1 MIARS
6 QMEQTPGSLTTPT
19 THSQTPGERTS
30 LQSAKDLFG
39 IFERSFVHMNVNQ
52 LMAELVNQLQQIA
65 TQCRVVVVV
74 LSDSEAELH
83 KIMVDTDNG
92 IPINQ
97 KGLSLAATELFLQ
110 VGEYDKADW
119 NTVGN
124 LFDKDHNSVLMAGC
138 RLTNKK
144 HILFLLFSENNQKQ
158 WNVDE
163 LSLFLSCASSA
174 LNSMYLVKSLQRAN
188 DLLRESTTKVANLET
203 LAALSDMTSG
213 VAHDFNNIFGALI
226 GRIELMKLRLSDQRS
241 QNDLRNMEG
250 MILEGAETV
259 KRIQEF
265 TTSARYKSVET
276 VDLVPMVSEVLN
288 NRTSS
293 WYMLASQKD
302 QQIVKD
308 VSIDSAIV
316 QGNSSDLQ
324 TALEKLLQ
332 NATEFSPS
340 RATIRVSLTEDTS
353 MYIIKVQDSGQGIA
367 KDLQKKVFYPFFTTK
382 GSRGAGLG
390 LAIVHGVAVR
400 HGGTVSVESLSG
412 VGSVFTFTLPRAER
426 TEDSSEQSKIIR
438 ESKSLRI
445 LVVDDDEQIRGVL
458 CDMLE
463 MDSHET
469 VSCPDA
475 VVALEAFAKGQFDLV
490 ITDLGMPGISGLELA
505 ERIHRE
511 NPSLPIAMITGWGTQ
526 LNKEEVALKG
536 VRTVLS
542 KPFHLKDI
550 RALLEEVLHSRK

>member
-1 MIARS
+1 M
-6 QMEQTPGSLTTPT
+6 
-19 THSQTPGERTS
+19 
-30 LQSAKDLFG
+30 FG

-52 LMAELVNQLQQIA
+52 LMSELVGRLQEIA
-65 TQCRVVVVV
+65 TKCRVVVVV
-74 LSDSEAELH
+74 LSDSEAEQH
-83 KIMVDTDNG
+83 RIMVDTDTDTALD
-92 IPINQ
+92 Q
-97 KGLSLAATELFLQ
+97 KGLSLAAEALYRRTSNDGKLDWQTADGLFEREQ
-110 VGEYDKADW
+110 
-119 NTVGN
+119 T
-124 LFDKDHNSVLMAGC
+124 SIMMAGC

-144 HILFLLFSENNQKQ
+144 HILFLLFSPNSQEN
-158 WNVDE
+158 WNTEE

-174 LNSMYLVKSLQRAN
+174 LNTMYLVKSLQRAN

-276 VDLVPMVSEVLN
+276 VDLVQMVSEVLN
-288 NRTSS
+288 NRASS
-293 WYMLASQKD
+293 WYVLASQKD
-302 QQIVKD
+302 QQVIKD
-308 VSIDSAIV
+308 VSIDSAVV
-316 QGNSSDLQ
+316 QGNADDLQ

-332 NATEFSPS
+332 NATEFSPT
-340 RATIRVSLTEDTS
+340 RATIRVSLTEDSS
-353 MYIIKVQDSGQGIA
+353 MFVIKVQDSGQGIA

-426 TEDSSEQSKIIR
+426 TEDSSEQSKIVR
-438 ESKSLRI
+438 EAKSLRI

-469 VSCPDA
+469 TSCPDA
-475 VVALEAFAKGQFDLV
+475 VAALEAFAKNQFDLV

-511 NPSLPIAMITGWGTQ
+511 NPNLPIAMITGWGTQ

-550 RALLEEVLHSRK
+550 RTLLEDVLQSRK

>member
-1 MIARS
+1 
-6 QMEQTPGSLTTPT
+6 MEQTPSSLVPPAVTQKTGDGI
-19 THSQTPGERTS
+19 SG
-30 LQSAKDLFG
+30 QSAKELFG

-65 TQCRVVVVV
+65 PNCRAVVVV
-74 LSDSEAELH
+74 LSDSEVEQH
-83 KIMVDTDNG
+83 KIMVDTEGGSPFNPKG
-92 IPINQ
+92 I
-97 KGLSLAATELFLQ
+97 SLAAAELYRQVTEQ
-110 VGEYDKADW
+110 GKTDW
-119 NTVGN
+119 QEAGS
-124 LFDKDHNSVLMAGC
+124 LFDNEHTSAMMAGC

-144 HILFLLFSENNQKQ
+144 HILFLLFSKNNQEA
-158 WNVDE
+158 WNTEE
-163 LSLFLSCASSA
+163 LSLFLSCAASA
-174 LNSMYLVKSLQRAN
+174 LNTMYLVKSLQRAN

-276 VDLVPMVSEVLN
+276 VDLVQMVSETLN
-288 NRTSS
+288 SRTSV
-293 WYMLASQKD
+293 WYTLASQKE
-302 QQIVKD
+302 QQIIKD

-340 RATIRVSLTEDTS
+340 RATIRVSLTEDTR
-353 MYIIKVQDSGQGIA
+353 MYVIKVQDSGQGIA

-400 HGGTVSVESLSG
+400 HGGAVSVESLSG
-412 VGSVFTFTLPRAER
+412 VGSVFTLTLPRAER
-426 TEDSSEQSKIIR
+426 TEDSSEQSKVVH
-438 ESKSLRI
+438 EAKSLRI

-475 VVALEAFAKGQFDLV
+475 VVALEAFAKNQFDLV

-505 ERIHRE
+505 DRIHRE
-511 NPSLPIAMITGWGTQ
+511 HPNLPIAMITGWGTQ
-526 LNKEEVALKG
+526 LSKEEVALKG

-550 RALLEEVLHSRK
+550 RALLEDVIQSRR